1 LDDLFLNNK
10 LLSMFKKP
18 AHAYD
23 FRKKVILAI
32 KSRYLKVTGSGTHS
46 GDVVSGNED
55 VSTVDSGSELY
66 QEMQFTVRANS
77 ILLSL
82 RSFVS

>member
-1 LDDLFLNNK
+1 
-10 LLSMFKKP
+10 M
-18 AHAYD
+18 
-23 FRKKVILAI
+23 
-32 KSRYLKVTGSGTHS
+32 TGSGTHS

-66 QEMQFTVRANS
+66 QEMQFTVRANL